1 MSENTTTETTATEST
16 ATESTTIKNR
26 RRLTGR
32 VVRDKMNKT
41 VTVRVDRMVR
51 HPLYGKYVRKSTNYH
66 VHDEN
71 NECHT
76 GDTVLIEES
85 KPISKSKAWT
95 LARLVERSV
104 QA

>member
-1 MSENTTTETTATEST
+1 MSDNTTT
-16 ATESTTIKNR
+16 KNR

-32 VVRDKMNKT
+32 VVSDKMNKT

-51 HPLYGKYVRKSTNYH
+51 HPLYGKYVRRSTNYH
-66 VHDEN
+66 AHDEN

-85 KPISKSKAWT
+85 RPISKSKSWKVAQ
-95 LARLVERSV
+95 LMERG
-104 QA
+104 AGA

>member
-1 MSENTTTETTATEST
+1 MSENTTT
-16 ATESTTIKNR
+16 KNQ

-32 VVRDKMNKT
+32 VVGDKMNKS

-51 HPLYGKYVRKSTNYH
+51 HPLYGKFVRRSTNYH

-85 KPISKSKAWT
+85 KPISKTKSWKF
-95 LARLVERSV
+95 ARLLDRT
-104 QA
+104 AGA

>member
-1 MSENTTTETTATEST
+1 MSENTTTENTPT
-16 ATESTTIKNR
+16 KNR
-26 RRLTGR
+26 RRLTGH
-32 VVRDKMNKT
+32 VVKDKMNKT

-51 HPLYGKYVRKSTNYH
+51 HPLYGKYVRRSTNYH

-85 KPISKSKAWT
+85 RPISKTKSWKVAQ
-95 LARLVERSV
+95 LVERD
-104 QA
+104 AGA

>member
-1 MSENTTTETTATEST
+1 MSENTTT
-16 ATESTTIKNR
+16 KNR
-26 RRLTGR
+26 RRLTGH
-32 VVRDKMNKT
+32 VIKDKMNKT

-51 HPLYGKYVRKSTNYH
+51 HPLYGKFVRRSTNYH

-85 KPISKSKAWT
+85 RPISKSKSWKV
-95 LARLVERSV
+95 ARLVERAV
-104 QA
+104 AV

>member
-1 MSENTTTETTATEST
+1 MSENTTTENTAT
-16 ATESTTIKNR
+16 KNR
-26 RRLTGR
+26 RRLTGH
-32 VVRDKMNKT
+32 VIKDKMNKT

-51 HPLYGKYVRKSTNYH
+51 HPLYGKYVRRSTNYH

-85 KPISKSKAWT
+85 RPISKTKSWKVAQ
-95 LARLVERSV
+95 LVERDTG
-104 QA
+104 A

>member
-1 MSENTTTETTATEST
+1 MSENTTT
-16 ATESTTIKNR
+16 KNQ

-32 VVRDKMNKT
+32 VVGDKMNKS

-51 HPLYGKYVRKSTNYH
+51 HPLYGKFVRRSTNYH

-85 KPISKSKAWT
+85 KPISKTKSWKF
-95 LARLVERSV
+95 ARLLDR
-104 QA
+104 AAGA

>member
-1 MSENTTTETTATEST
+1 MSENTTIENTNAANAEAPTTG
-16 ATESTTIKNR
+16 NR

-32 VVRDKMNKT
+32 VISDKMNKT

-51 HPLYGKYVRKSTNYH
+51 HPLYGKYVRRSTNYH

-76 GDTVLIEES
+76 GDTVQIEES

-95 LARLVERSV
+95 LTRLVTHGAGV
-104 QA
+104 

>member
-1 MSENTTTETTATEST
+1 MSENTTT
-16 ATESTTIKNR
+16 KNR
-26 RRLTGR
+26 RRLTGH
-32 VVRDKMNKT
+32 VISDKMNKT

-51 HPLYGKYVRKSTNYH
+51 HPLYGKYVRRSTNYH

-85 KPISKSKAWT
+85 RPISKSKSWK
-95 LARLVERSV
+95 LARLVERG
-104 QA
+104 AGA

>member
-1 MSENTTTETTATEST
+1 MSENTTTENTAT
-16 ATESTTIKNR
+16 KNR
-26 RRLTGR
+26 RRLTGH
-32 VVRDKMNKT
+32 VVKDKMNKT

-51 HPLYGKYVRKSTNYH
+51 HPLYGKYVRRSTNYH

-85 KPISKSKAWT
+85 RPISKTKSWKVAQ
-95 LARLVERSV
+95 LVERD
-104 QA
+104 AGT

>member
-1 MSENTTTETTATEST
+1 MSENTTTENTAT
-16 ATESTTIKNR
+16 KNR
-26 RRLTGR
+26 RRLTGH
-32 VVRDKMNKT
+32 VVKDKMNKT

-51 HPLYGKYVRKSTNYH
+51 HPLYGKYVRRSTNYH

-85 KPISKSKAWT
+85 RPISKTKSWKVAQ
-95 LARLVERSV
+95 LVERD
-104 QA
+104 AGA

>member
-1 MSENTTTETTATEST
+1 MSENTTTKT
-16 ATESTTIKNR
+16 R
-26 RRLTGR
+26 RQLTGQ
-32 VVRDKMNKT
+32 VISDKMNKT

-51 HPLYGKYVRKSTNYH
+51 HPLYGKFVRKSTNYH

-85 KPISKSKAWT
+85 RPISKSKSWK
-95 LARLVERSV
+95 LAQLVERG
-104 QA
+104 AEG

>member
-1 MSENTTTETTATEST
+1 MSENENTTTENTAT
-16 ATESTTIKNR
+16 KNR
-26 RRLTGR
+26 RRLTGH
-32 VVRDKMNKT
+32 VIKDKMNKT

-51 HPLYGKYVRKSTNYH
+51 HPLYGKYVRRSTNYH

-85 KPISKSKAWT
+85 RPISKTKSWKVAQ
-95 LARLVERSV
+95 LVERD
-104 QA
+104 AGA

>member
-1 MSENTTTETTATEST
+1 MSENTTTKT
-16 ATESTTIKNR
+16 R

-32 VVRDKMNKT
+32 VVSDKMDKT

-51 HPLYGKYVRKSTNYH
+51 HPLYGKYVRRSTNYH
-66 VHDEN
+66 VHDEK
-71 NECHT
+71 NECNT

-95 LARLVERSV
+95 LTRLVERG
-104 QA
+104 AGA